1 MKQFLFILIS
11 FLVLLGCQ
19 QNNEATLPN
28 QDAKDN
34 ERITQVR
41 NSSPEPLKQLD
52 NTEIAEHL
60 ANIANRVPHVN
71 QAAAIVAGPYAVVG
85 IDVDE
90 ELDRSR
96 VGTIKYSVSEA
107 LYHDPYGKTA
117 VVVADADIMER
128 LQNMG
133 QSIQEGQPV
142 HGIVEELAA
151 IVGRYMPEFPIIDDR
166 PIDENQNKES
176 INNEEEKRLE
186 QIQQDQSNHHLD

>member
-166 PIDENQNKES
+166 PIDEDQNKES
-176 INNEEEKRLE
+176 IDNEEEKRLE
-186 QIQQDQSNHHLD
+186 QIQQDQSNHHID